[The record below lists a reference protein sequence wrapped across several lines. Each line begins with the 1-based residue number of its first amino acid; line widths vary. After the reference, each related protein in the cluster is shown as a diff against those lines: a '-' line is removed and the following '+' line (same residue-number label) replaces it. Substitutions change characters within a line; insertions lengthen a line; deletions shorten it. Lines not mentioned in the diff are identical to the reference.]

1 MDPDLYR
8 EADEVIATRIDLISA
23 CHVHI
28 LEPQWNPMTES
39 QAIGR
44 VHRIGQTQQVSVT
57 RYIVSRSIETVS
69 EVLARPLS
77 QREVDPSI
85 YVLFRNIL
93 SGALTATSMF
103 SGYRRTSYVS
113 YRSL

>member
-1 MDPDLYR
+1 MNHVKFR
-8 EADEVIATRIDLISA
+8 NCGEADKVIATSIDLISA

-69 EVLARPLS
+69 EVPDKLLSKLVLAFLS
-77 QREVDPSI
+77 TL
-85 YVLFRNIL
+85 YF
-93 SGALTATSMF
+93 AT
-103 SGYRRTSYVS
+103 
-113 YRSL
+113 L